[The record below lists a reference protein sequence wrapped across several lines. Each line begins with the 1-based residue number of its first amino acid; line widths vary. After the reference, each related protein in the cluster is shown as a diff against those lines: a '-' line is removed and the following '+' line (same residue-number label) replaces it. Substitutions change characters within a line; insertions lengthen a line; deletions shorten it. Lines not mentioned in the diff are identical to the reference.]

1 VLGCFTNQILTN
13 DLESGLTGTLKVV
26 HEYPLKFEGCLLS
39 CAKMP
44 GAKKSD
50 PD

>member
-26 HEYPLKFEGCLLS
+26 HEYPLKFEGCLLV
-39 CAKMP
+39 CQDAW
-44 GAKKSD
+44 GEKKRS
-50 PD
+50 